1 MADFQ
6 QNFLASLHGGMDFG
20 QRIKQQR
27 DQSQLNQLASQAY
40 STPPEQRDSI
50 LSQTAAVDAAAAHG
64 LEKQMAYS
72 DERRNATMVKMAR
85 MLQGAPEQARAAIY
99 DQMVPTLSRFIPS
112 GLPPKYTPESSPVI
126 MQAAKSLVDAS
137 MGATGTPTDVRSFQM
152 MTQGL
157 SADDQMKARRIN
169 LGLDGR
175 QSSAAIG
182 YQKVKGA
189 DGIERLV
196 AVDPRQIGAHVVG
209 DGAGYGSFAGPVENG
224 LPIDGGGLDFASDAQ
239 QFASLGIPVSST
251 LRSGDRNRQVGGVA
265 NSYHLT
271 GEAMDVAPQNA
282 QQKQQA
288 QQYWRSRGYQV
299 IDEGDHLHIEP
310 PRRGMTTSRL
320 QGGANPFAGRRPEDE
335 AAATERAK
343 LQAQQ
348 DFLPAE
354 LNMRTEADIA
364 KTRGVEQARQGVERA
379 GVQATRTR
387 DANDAMNLIAEARR
401 LLPGA
406 TGGRL
411 AATGDSVAGFFG
423 SATEGAKANA
433 ALKTIAG
440 QMTAKMPRMEG
451 PQSDRDVQM
460 YKEMAG
466 DVANENL
473 PVEIRQAA
481 LNQIER
487 LQSKYASGRAGQLG
501 PAAGAVE
508 DGYRFKGGNPADPN
522 SWERI

>member
-27 DQSQLNQLASQAY
+27 DQNQLNQLASQAY
-40 STPPEQRDSI
+40 GAAPEQRDSI
-50 LSQTAAVDAAAAHG
+50 LSQTAAVDAGAAQG

-72 DERRNATMVKMAR
+72 DERRNATMVNMAR
-85 MLQGAPEQARAAIY
+85 MLQGAPEQARAGIY
-99 DQMVPTLSRFIPS
+99 SQMLPTLSRFIPS
-112 GLPPKYTPESSPVI
+112 GLPQQYDAETSPVI

-137 MGATGTPTDVRSFQM
+137 MGATGAPTDVRSFQM

-175 QSSAAIG
+175 ASSSG
-182 YQKVKGA
+182 FSQVKFAGA
-189 DGIERLV
+189 DGRERIGVLNGKTGQIDLPDGTSFNPQTGAISATTGTPQGAPPAGTYDTPNGRV
-196 AVDPRQIGAHVVG
+196 AIG
-209 DGAGYGSFAGPVENG
+209 EG
-224 LPIDGGGLDFASDAQ
+224 LTPAQWQAVQADVANGGGSDIYQ
-239 QFASLGIPVSST
+239 LP
-251 LRSGDRNRQVGGVA
+251 
-265 NSYHLT
+265 
-271 GEAMDVAPQNA
+271 PQ
-282 QQKQQA
+282 
-288 QQYWRSRGYQV
+288 SV
-299 IDEGDHLHIEP
+299 
-310 PRRGMTTSRL
+310 RRPAA
-320 QGGANPFAGRRPEDE
+320 GGAFVGRSPEE
-335 AAATERAK
+335 QAALTEQAK
-343 LQAQQ
+343 TGVQLRN
-348 DFLPAE
+348 LPTE
-354 LNMRTEADIA
+354 LDMRTEAAIRQ
-364 KTRGVEQARQGVERA
+364 TQGQEQAKQGVERA

-387 DANDAMNLIAEARR
+387 DANDAMGLIAEARR

-411 AATGDSVAGFFG
+411 AASGDSVAGFFG

-466 DVANENL
+466 DVANQNL
-473 PVEIRQAA
+473 PVDIRVAA

-487 LQSKYASGRAGQLG
+487 LQSKYASTAPVRVQSTDDYSRL
-501 PAAGAVE
+501 PPGALYTAP
-508 DGYRFKGGNPADPN
+508 DGSQRRK
-522 SWERI
+522 R